1 MIYINA
7 LRAVCGVL
15 IALPG
20 TLQLVP
26 DLGLTPLANAVLL
39 VLALIGGTV
48 LSQLP
53 PAGRSTIGDLLAEI
67 DSLSDEERA
76 DLITLTELR
85 GAMRQAQPRT
95 QAEEMNPH
103 G

>member
-1 MIYINA
+1 MSYVNV

-39 VLALIGGTV
+39 VLALIGGTA

-53 PAGRSTIGDLLAEI
+53 PAGRSTIGTLLAEI
-67 DSLSDEERA
+67 DNLTDDERE
-76 DLITLTELR
+76 DLIKITALR
-85 GAMRQAQPRT
+85 GAMREVP
-95 QAEEMNPH
+95 PH

>member
-1 MIYINA
+1 MISVNI

-53 PAGRSTIGDLLAEI
+53 PAGRSNIGDLMAEI
-67 DSLSDEERA
+67 DGLTPEERA
-76 DLITLTELR
+76 DLIKIAELR
-85 GAMRQAQPRT
+85 AAMRERP
-95 QAEEMNPH
+95 PH

>member
-1 MIYINA
+1 MIYANI

-53 PAGRSTIGDLLAEI
+53 PAGESPTIGRLMRDI
-67 DSLSDEERA
+67 DSLTPEERR
-76 DLITLTELR
+76 DLITLAELR
-85 GAMRQAQPRT
+85 GAGARGEHAP
-95 QAEEMNPH
+95 
-103 G
+103 